1 MYSYTGNNSQVAK
14 LVAAVN
20 SANQNGEVYPVSL
33 IMYNVPV
40 HLFQPVFQKLAIQSL
55 AHKAKDGRKVY
66 IERWKSPTTRRPFKK
81 AVAQGEVLV
90 SEYSS
95 ASLKY
100 VMTIAPKVPKNKE
113 LSVSFTDNWHMTING
128 ETYLPIAEGDEDHPP
143 GVVGPTPAYRRYKGY
158 DPSDNAMAF
167 FGKKVTSWI
176 ESKPARAS
184 ITLSVG
190 DINIPDEAMPLLDF
204 RSDPDWFEC
213 TPAITE
219 CGTRLVQAQAD
230 VLTAIAEM
238 RETIEGLQSNVLRTA
253 GWIKDL
259 LAHNKSRHESAL
271 LGRLSPLFDLGSKR
285 AFDRRIKRLIRKKQ
299 KQEAAKRL
307 RIENKYGNHSAGEA
321 GDRLVKHWLDAQ
333 YGIQPAVLTI
343 NDLLETLQ
351 REKRVFQRARVAW
364 TPHFRPQEISGW
376 EILDHSTNTGWV
388 WGKAKS
394 DLSTYL
400 GSLASYGRFNLPL
413 TAWERI
419 PLSFVIDWLFPIGDI
434 LSSLRIG
441 DFDKPQIT
449 MTRSFKREVNVTM
462 VKETAAATYTVQV
475 TGYVYSRL
483 LTSPG
488 EGILQLGLTPNLNL
502 AWEHWVT
509 AFALSWARLRGTK
522 IQERILK

>member
-1 MYSYTGNNSQVAK
+1 MYSYTGNNSLVAN
-14 LVAAVN
+14 LIAAVN
-20 SANQNGEVYPVSL
+20 SANRNGEVYPVSL
-33 IMYNVPV
+33 IMNNVLV
-40 HLFQPVFQKLAIQSL
+40 HLLSPTFQQLVIRSQ
-55 AHKAKDGRKVY
+55 AHKAKDLRKVY

-90 SEYSS
+90 SEY
-95 ASLKY
+95 ARGSLKY
-100 VMTIAPKVPKNKE
+100 IMTVSPKVKNHQN
-113 LSVSFTDNWHMTING
+113 LSVEFPDNMPVHINN
-128 ETYLPIAEGDEDHPP
+128 ETYLPIAVRREGSNPYVGSHP
-143 GVVGPTPAYRRYKGY
+143 TYKKAGKY
-158 DPSDNAMAF
+158 DPTSNKRAF
-167 FGKKVTSWI
+167 YEGEPISWS
-176 ESKPARAS
+176 EVEVARAT
-184 ITLSVG
+184 ITLTLDDVDLSG
-190 DINIPDEAMPLLDF
+190 EAMPLLDF

-238 RETIEGLQSNVLRTA
+238 RETVEGLQSNVLRTA
-253 GWIKDL
+253 GWIQDL

-285 AFDRRIKRLIRKKQ
+285 AFDRRMKRLLRKKQ
-299 KQEAAKRL
+299 KQEAAKRR

-343 NDLLETLQ
+343 NDLLETL
-351 REKRVFQRARVAW
+351 RRRKRIFQRARVAW
-364 TPHFRPQEISGW
+364 QPHFRPLEKEGW
-376 EILDHSTNTGWV
+376 KINDHSTSMGWV

-394 DLSTYL
+394 DLSSYL

-419 PLSFVIDWLFPIGDI
+419 PLSFVVDWLFPIGDI

-449 MTRSFKREVNVTM
+449 MTRSFKREVNVVL
-462 VKETAAATYTVQV
+462 VKETDAATYTVQV
-475 TGYVYSRL
+475 TGYVYGRL
-483 LTSPG
+483 LASPG